1 MINPQ
6 RPLVIYESMSFEF
19 ERMDFNELE
28 IILAET
34 SLEVEGR
41 RGNTKLNF
49 TFMGDGEKIGS
60 GSKTLVMGGL
70 REYEQG
76 AIDKMCADYEASKQ
90 A

>member
-1 MINPQ
+1 
-6 RPLVIYESMSFEF
+6 
-19 ERMDFNELE
+19 
-28 IILAET
+28 
-34 SLEVEGR
+34 
-41 RGNTKLNF
+41 
-49 TFMGDGEKIGS
+49 MGDGEKIGS